1 MNPGYAGRAELPT
14 NLKNLFRPIAMTVP
28 DYTMIAE
35 IFLFACGYRDA
46 SALAVKIV
54 MTLKLSSEQLSKVS
68 HYDFGMRALK
78 SILYAA
84 SRLKRLQPE
93 TKEDILCLRAL
104 CDVNIAKFL
113 SMDLP
118 LFNNIVSDLFMECY
132 TEFIEMNKINAR
144 DESEEI
150 DLLSLNNDEFM

>member
-1 MNPGYAGRAELPT
+1 
-14 NLKNLFRPIAMTVP
+14 
-28 DYTMIAE
+28 
-35 IFLFACGYRDA
+35 
-46 SALAVKIV
+46 
-54 MTLKLSSEQLSKVS
+54 
-68 HYDFGMRALK
+68 MRALK

-132 TEFIEMNKINAR
+132 AEFLEMNRIAER
-144 DESEEI
+144 DEGAEV
-150 DLLSLNNDEFM
+150 DLLTLNNDEFMQHFIVQSAKQLSYTPSAEFLLKTLQLY

>member
-1 MNPGYAGRAELPT
+1 
-14 NLKNLFRPIAMTVP
+14 
-28 DYTMIAE
+28 
-35 IFLFACGYRDA
+35 
-46 SALAVKIV
+46 
-54 MTLKLSSEQLSKVS
+54 
-68 HYDFGMRALK
+68 MRALK

-113 SMDLP
+113 SVDLP

-132 TEFIEMNKINAR
+132 TEFIEMNKIQITEPE
-144 DESEEI
+144 DGGEL